1 MNGMLL
7 HKHLKSSQCPLTLK
21 DPAAIVQ
28 FLLNWF
34 ALFLGFAAARRT
46 ASHPFDSVVPTP
58 PQPIELLHRIEF
70 PPCPAGRCLPAESGA
85 AMNPNIPGQLLFP
98 ATVPI

>member
-1 MNGMLL
+1 MLL
-7 HKHLKSSQCPLTLK
+7 HKNLKSSPCSLTPK

-34 ALFLGFAAARRT
+34 AFFLGFAAARRT

-70 PPCPAGRCLPAESGA
+70 PPRPAERCLPAESGA
-85 AMNPNIPGQLLFP
+85 AMNPNFPGQLLFP
-98 ATVPI
+98 AMAPI